1 MRIFKYHNKCSL
13 ASIILISILLI
24 LPSCRN
30 IREYGLFGRR
40 SLKNALLWAQQDSI
54 RVADSLKNTL
64 IVRDLA
70 EEVFQDSIVLSE
82 EEMLSEEG
90 IRNQYYIIIGTFAK
104 PDNAMNLAVQFR
116 NQGYEASIIRTT
128 NSYGTELHM
137 VSVKT
142 FKNNEEAISY
152 LNEFQSEVQ
161 SPAWKY
167 HSK

>member
-1 MRIFKYHNKCSL
+1 M
-13 ASIILISILLI
+13 
-24 LPSCRN
+24 
-30 IREYGLFGRR
+30 
-40 SLKNALLWAQQDSI
+40 WAQQDSI

-70 EEVFQDSIVLSE
+70 E

-104 PDNAMNLAVQFR
+104 PDNAMNVAVQFR
-116 NQGYEASIIRTT
+116 NQGYDASIIRRS
-128 NSYGTELHM
+128 NSYGTKLHM

>member
-1 MRIFKYHNKCSL
+1 M
-13 ASIILISILLI
+13 
-24 LPSCRN
+24 
-30 IREYGLFGRR
+30 
-40 SLKNALLWAQQDSI
+40 WAQQDSI
-54 RVADSLKNTL
+54 RVADSLKNAL

-70 EEVFQDSIVLSE
+70 EEVFQDSNVISE

-90 IRNQYYIIIGTFAK
+90 VRNQYYIIIGTFAK
-104 PDNAMNLAVQFR
+104 PDNAMNLAVKFR
-116 NQGYEASIIRTT
+116 NKGYEASIIRRT

-142 FKNNEEAISY
+142 FKNSEEAISY

-161 SPAWKY
+161 SPARVF

>member
-1 MRIFKYHNKCSL
+1 M
-13 ASIILISILLI
+13 
-24 LPSCRN
+24 
-30 IREYGLFGRR
+30 
-40 SLKNALLWAQQDSI
+40 WAQQDSI
-54 RVADSLKNTL
+54 RVADSLKNAL

-70 EEVFQDSIVLSE
+70 EEVFQDSIVISE

-90 IRNQYYIIIGTFAK
+90 VRNQYYIIIGTFAK
-104 PDNAMNLAVQFR
+104 PDNAMNLAVKFR
-116 NQGYEASIIRTT
+116 NKGYEASIIRRT

-142 FKNNEEAISY
+142 FKNSEEAISY

-161 SPAWKY
+161 SPARVF

>member
-1 MRIFKYHNKCSL
+1 M
-13 ASIILISILLI
+13 
-24 LPSCRN
+24 
-30 IREYGLFGRR
+30 
-40 SLKNALLWAQQDSI
+40 WAQQDSI

-104 PDNAMNLAVQFR
+104 PDNAMNVAVKFR
-116 NQGYEASIIRTT
+116 NQGYETSIIRRT

-152 LNEFQSEVQ
+152 KNEFQSEVQ
-161 SPAWKY
+161 SSAWVY

>member
-1 MRIFKYHNKCSL
+1 M
-13 ASIILISILLI
+13 
-24 LPSCRN
+24 
-30 IREYGLFGRR
+30 
-40 SLKNALLWAQQDSI
+40 WAQQDSI
-54 RVADSLKNTL
+54 RVADSLKSTL
-64 IVRDLA
+64 HVRDLA
-70 EEVFQDSIVLSE
+70 EEALQDSIVLSE

-90 IRNQYYIIIGTFAK
+90 IRNLHYIIVGTFAK
-104 PDNAMNLAVQFR
+104 PDNAMNVAVQFR
-116 NQGYEASIIRTT
+116 NQGYEASIIRRT

-161 SPAWKY
+161 SQAWVY

>member
-1 MRIFKYHNKCSL
+1 M
-13 ASIILISILLI
+13 
-24 LPSCRN
+24 
-30 IREYGLFGRR
+30 
-40 SLKNALLWAQQDSI
+40 WAQQDSL
-54 RVADSLKNTL
+54 RVADSLKNAL

-70 EEVFQDSIVLSE
+70 EEVFQDSNVISE

-90 IRNQYYIIIGTFAK
+90 VRNQYYIIIGTFAK
-104 PDNAMNLAVQFR
+104 PDNAMNLAVKFR
-116 NQGYEASIIRTT
+116 NKGYEASIIRRT

-142 FKNNEEAISY
+142 FKNSEEAISY

-161 SPAWKY
+161 SPARVF

>member
-1 MRIFKYHNKCSL
+1 M
-13 ASIILISILLI
+13 
-24 LPSCRN
+24 
-30 IREYGLFGRR
+30 
-40 SLKNALLWAQQDSI
+40 WAQQDSI

-104 PDNAMNLAVQFR
+104 PDNAMNVAVQFR
-116 NQGYEASIIRTT
+116 NQGYEASIIRRT

-152 LNEFQSEVQ
+152 KNEFQSEVQ